1 MKYLFHSC
9 VPPFG
14 PPLSIQLCLEQTLSE
29 LSASTR
35 EQKRACWSHSI
46 QQSGRNLERCREG
59 GVKGAASSFLT
70 PHHTS
75 VVLFCLPLIKAGLK
89 KEKERNRNTKA
100 EIQGRDLNMSSP
112 PTGSGK
118 GILASFPPQGLAWL
132 GSTSAFHA
140 TGEERWP

>member
-1 MKYLFHSC
+1 M
-9 VPPFG
+9 
-14 PPLSIQLCLEQTLSE
+14 
-29 LSASTR
+29 

-112 PTGSGK
+112 PDRVRQRDLGELPIPGT
-118 GILASFPPQGLAWL
+118 GLAGIHISLPCDWEGKVAL
-132 GSTSAFHA
+132 TSCWAQSQGGWA
-140 TGEERWP
+140 